1 MEERIKALME
11 KLDLT
16 RQEAIDLIEED
27 KSVDRMTKM
36 SDINSDLTE
45 EQKKAQKK
53 AKNVARGAS
62 EKPVAKR
69 EKKVDDVKKSLI
81 QAMMKGMNEEIGIG
95 NIDVLNDE
103 REFTFIVNGEKYKVV
118 LSKPRK

>member
-1 MEERIKALME
+1 MDERVKKLME

-16 RQEAIDLIEED
+16 YKEAVELLEAD
-27 KSVDRMTKM
+27 KEVDRMTKM

-45 EQKKAQKK
+45 EQKQAQKK
-53 AKNVARGAS
+53 NKNVARGVS
-62 EKPVAKR
+62 DKPTAKR

-81 QAMMKGMNEEIGIG
+81 QAMMKGMNTDVGID
-95 NIDVLNDE
+95 NIEVLNDE
-103 REFTFIVNGEKYKVV
+103 REFTFNVNGEKYKVV